1 MRTTILPTIV
11 LLLTLGLPCLD
22 GLARADVLADYLS
35 AFDYQERKD
44 MKISSKELLEL
55 LKQGKVQFIDIRFR
69 EEYEAWHIGFSRNIP
84 LNELP
89 ARLGELDKNTLIV
102 TACPHNDRSNL
113 ARLFLATRGYNAR
126 YLNDGLL
133 VLADQLR
140 GDKARDFLREL
151 PAAP

>member
-1 MRTTILPTIV
+1 MRLR
-11 LLLTLGLPCLD
+11 LLLPATLCSLLALS
-22 GLARADVLADYLS
+22 GLARAVSLEDYLA
-35 AFDYQERKD
+35 AFDYQERKE

-69 EEYEAWHIGFSRNIP
+69 EEYQAWHLGFARNIP

-89 ARLGELDKNTLIV
+89 ARLHELDKGKLIV

-113 ARLFLATRGYNAR
+113 ARLFLVTKGYQAR

-140 GDKARDFLREL
+140 GDKARDFLQEL
-151 PAAP
+151 PPAP